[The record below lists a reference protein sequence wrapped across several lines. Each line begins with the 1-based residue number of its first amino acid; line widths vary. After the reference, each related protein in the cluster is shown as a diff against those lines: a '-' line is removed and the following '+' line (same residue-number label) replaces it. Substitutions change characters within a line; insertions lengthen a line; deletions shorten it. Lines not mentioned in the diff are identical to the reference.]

1 MSKLQG
7 YLNTSA
13 DDAKMSLQYLLK
25 RDPQEALS
33 MANQIIAATASLSNK
48 KRCTKRLSLSKRKL
62 KKPLRSQY
70 EIQYRNSCS

>member
-1 MSKLQG
+1 MSRLQG

-48 KRCTKRLSLSKRKL
+48 KTLHKTAVTI
-62 KKPLRSQY
+62 KKKAEKAIKESV
-70 EIQYRNSCS
+70 

>member
-13 DDAKMSLQYLLK
+13 DDAKISLQYLLK

-33 MANQIIAATASLSNK
+33 MANQIIAATASSLSNK
-48 KRCTKRLSLSKRKL
+48 KTLHKTAVTL
-62 KKPLRSQY
+62 KKKAEKAIKESV
-70 EIQYRNSCS
+70 

>member
-1 MSKLQG
+1 MYKLQG

-48 KRCTKRLSLSKRKL
+48 KTLHKKAVTL
-62 KKPLRSQY
+62 KKKAEKAIKESV
-70 EIQYRNSCS
+70 